1 MRPPLPGEVVHPDLM
16 MMGLTASFNK
26 RGKQLSGPA
35 NWTMQFPRVTYTLSF
50 NNNCWSSSQ
59 GEEPNA
65 DVIIKTT
72 PEAWATLFTTK
83 RSERSQLARTM
94 QFEGAPERIE
104 EFRQIFGIQAGE
116 NSQVI
121 DDFNNGLNKRQKS
134 KQKIDRE
141 SL

>member
-16 MMGLTASFNK
+16 MMGLTASLNR

-35 NWTMQFPRVTYTLSF
+35 IWTMQFPRVTYTLSF
-50 NNNCWSSSQ
+50 INNCWSSSQ
-59 GEEPNA
+59 GEEPNS

-72 PEAWATLFTTK
+72 PEAWATLFATK

-104 EFRQIFGIQAGE
+104 EFCEVFGIQVGK
-116 NSQVI
+116 NSQAV
-121 DDFNNGLNKRQKS
+121 DSNNGLNQSLKS
-134 KQKIDRE
+134 KQKTERE
-141 SL
+141 TL